1 MYRAEDH
8 DKFLNNRILS
18 RIENMDLDFEKS
30 YYLVKIG
37 KSNFKTKLHK
47 TKGYNYKSFGDTH
60 VDFGEITDIW
70 SPHSIMP
77 FLGSKIKFKPLKNW
91 KAMINEGKELMEQK

>member
-1 MYRAEDH
+1 M
-8 DKFLNNRILS
+8 KNS
-18 RIENMDLDFEKS
+18 
-30 YYLVKIG
+30 YLVKIG

-91 KAMINEGKELMEQK
+91 KAMINGKELMEQNKPWPSKESILIVEDIIYVKIK